1 MGTGITTINS
11 LGLAGLQ
18 TAQTGMANV
27 ATNVS
32 GASVEGFHRREV
44 HPLMISASTNPLV
57 QGGTVIIDSVV
68 RSYSALVSSQYLA
81 NHAKVKQ
88 AATMNTAAQIM
99 DRMLVDESTGLTE
112 VFNSFFT
119 AASDLSADPAS
130 GTART
135 AFATTSVELTD
146 RVRNLAATIEE
157 TRRQALFQMSGV
169 IDAVNDKAE
178 ALSRV
183 NLLIQ
188 ASAAYGKPLP
198 SADLLDQ
205 RDRLSGELTDLI
217 GASIETSDLGQAT
230 LRFDG
235 LSLVQGGQAA
245 QLEVERDEGQ
255 GGLPTGLIRVALP
268 RTDGNLNNTLAVV
281 GALRGGGIVGGEFGG
296 LMRYAEGAEAWL
308 QQLDQFAL
316 SFVKFGDPL
325 NFPKGDADGMQWFTK
340 VDDGV
345 GLAKLGAADEKGI
358 FRDGMFRVDGQS
370 YPIEDATD
378 SVPLVRNLRPSLTF
392 RSNMTVGAQVPWS
405 TDPDTKS
412 SVDQSVVM
420 TVASG
425 RSMLMREW
433 SDWVSDVSSDLSKWR
448 AEEASFTAVHVSL
461 NEQREQISGV
471 DLDQE
476 ATDLL
481 RFQQIYQANSSVI
494 QAAMR
499 MFDVLMNTTG
509 R

>member
-1 MGTGITTINS
+1 MGTGITAINT

-32 GASVEGFHRREV
+32 GAAVEGFHRREI
-44 HPLMISASTNPLV
+44 HPQMISASTNPLV

-81 NHAKVKQ
+81 NHAKVRQ
-88 AATMNTAAQIM
+88 AATMNNAAQIM
-99 DRMLVDESTGLTE
+99 DRMLVDEATGLTE

-119 AASDLSADPAS
+119 TASDLSADPAS

-178 ALSRV
+178 ALSLV

-188 ASAAYGKPLP
+188 ASSAYGKPLP
-198 SADLLDQ
+198 SADLLDE
-205 RDRLSGELTDLI
+205 RDRLSGELTDLV
-217 GASIETSDLGQAT
+217 GATIETTDLGQAT
-230 LRFDG
+230 LRFEG
-235 LSLVQGGQAA
+235 LSLVEGGQAA
-245 QLEVERDEGQ
+245 RLAVDKDQN
-255 GGLPTGLIRVALP
+255 GLPTGLIRVALP
-268 RTDGNLNNTLAVV
+268 RGEGNRDDSLTVV
-281 GALRGGGIVGGEFGG
+281 GTLRGGGVVGGEFGG
-296 LMRYAEGAEAWL
+296 LMRYAEGAEDWL
-308 QQLDQFAL
+308 QRLDQFAL
-316 SFVKFGDPL
+316 SFAKFGDPL
-325 NFPKGDADGMQWFTK
+325 NFPQGDAESVQWYTK
-340 VDDGV
+340 VDDDGA
-345 GLAKLGAADEKGI
+345 LSLLGATDDNGE
-358 FRDGMFRVDGQS
+358 FHPGMFRIDRNGFELS
-370 YPIEDATD
+370 D
-378 SVPLVRNLRPSLTF
+378 SGDIHVLVRSLRPSLTF
-392 RSNMTVGAQVPWS
+392 RSNMMNGAEVPWS
-405 TDPDTKS
+405 TDADPQS
-412 SVDQSVVM
+412 SVDQSFVM
-420 TVASG
+420 KVAGG
-425 RSMLMREW
+425 RSTLMREW
-433 SDWVSDVSSDLSKWR
+433 SDWVSGVSSDLSKWR
-448 AEEASFTAVHVSL
+448 AEEASYTAVHVSL

-499 MFDVLMNTTG
+499 MFDVLITTTG